1 MVVQLFVDGGEVKR
15 VRLSLSVCLVIR
27 LGSGS
32 VGQLMDR
39 LMDRLMD
46 HGRALFVYPY
56 IRIDVSSS
64 IFSGN

>member
-1 MVVQLFVDGGEVKR
+1 MVQLFVVGGEVKR
-15 VRLSLSVCLVIR
+15 VRLSLSGRLVIR

-32 VGQLMDR
+32 VGQLMDQ
-39 LMDRLMD
+39 LMD
-46 HGRALFVYPY
+46 HGRALFIYPY